1 RTPPEPRTRAKR
13 GRESASSGLRG
24 STSGTGG
31 VATPGSMNAPVR
43 EEIQLGP
50 FTLPRTV
57 DPLPPGVVQYFQV
70 EGFEPGT
77 VVEVPQMR
85 QLMAEGVD
93 EARVFE
99 GLATAGRAQTD
110 RDSAFRRGDPIPSA
124 QLGSL

>member
-1 RTPPEPRTRAKR
+1 
-13 GRESASSGLRG
+13 
-24 STSGTGG
+24 
-31 VATPGSMNAPVR
+31 MNAPVR

-50 FTLPRTV
+50 FTLRLLPRTV

-99 GLATAGRAQTD
+99 GLATAGMAQTD
-110 RDSAFRRGDPIPSA
+110 RDPAFRRADPIPSA
-124 QLGSL
+124 HVGSLPRDFPIVQAKASGQLFAVAPESS